1 MAVEYAIVSKAD
13 GLTQFYGGDV
23 VSYGMTLPTFVDS
36 TTDMVTYADID
47 DAYTSLDRLMEI
59 YPAMPLMIAR
69 YVTVDSE

>member
-1 MAVEYAIVSKAD
+1 MAVAYAIVSKAD

-36 TTDMVTYADID
+36 TSDMVTYDDID
-47 DAYTSLDRLMEI
+47 DAYTSLERLMGI
-59 YPAMPLMIAR
+59 YPTMPLMIAR

>member
-1 MAVEYAIVSKAD
+1 MAVAYAIVSKAD

-36 TTDMVTYADID
+36 TADMVTYSDID

-59 YPAMPLMIAR
+59 YPTMPLMIAR

>member
-13 GLTQFYGGDV
+13 GPMQFYGGDV

-36 TTDMVTYADID
+36 TSDMVTYGDID

-59 YPAMPLMIAR
+59 YPDMPLMVVL

>member
-1 MAVEYAIVSKAD
+1 MAVAYAIVYKAN

-36 TTDMVTYADID
+36 TSDMVTYDDID
-47 DAYTSLDRLMEI
+47 DAYTSLERLMGI
-59 YPAMPLMIAR
+59 YPTMPLMIAR

>member
-1 MAVEYAIVSKAD
+1 MAVAYAIVSKAN

-36 TTDMVTYADID
+36 TSDMVTYDDID
-47 DAYTSLDRLMEI
+47 DAYTSLERLMGI
-59 YPAMPLMIAR
+59 YPTMPLMIAR